1 MTESFLHYLWKMKL
15 FDMQQLKTT
24 DGETVTV
31 INTGEHNTDAGP
43 DFKNA
48 KIKIGKTTW
57 AGQVEIH
64 VKASEWNQH
73 NHQHDA
79 AYNNVILH
87 VVYESNTNIKN
98 KKGTNVACIE
108 VKELFDKNLFQRY
121 QALQSAAQTIP
132 CSKLISSVKEIIIN
146 TWLQRVLIERLEE
159 KTKFASNLLL
169 QNKGDWEQTFYQLL
183 ARAFGTKL
191 NADAFELTAKALPL
205 QILAKNKKNKIIL
218 ESLFLGCAGLL
229 NDSFNDE
236 YLQELKK
243 EFSYQQNKYR
253 LLPIEKHNWKFLRIR
268 PASFPTLRLA
278 QLAGLVHQSSH
289 LFSKILASD
298 EVNELKKLFKSETSD
313 YWKTHYVPDKKVK
326 QHNTSLS
333 NSFIDLLLINTVIP
347 IVFLYGK
354 EKGDI
359 TIENKALNW
368 LESIAPEKNFI
379 ITDWNNVGIKCKTAF
394 DSQALIQLRKFYCD
408 KKLCLN
414 CAIGHSILKQ

>member
-15 FDMQQLKTT
+15 FNMQQLKTT

-73 NHQHDA
+73 NHQHDS

-87 VVYESNTNIKN
+87 VVYESNTKIIN

-121 QALQSAAQTIP
+121 QVLQSAPQSIP

-146 TWLQRVLIERLEE
+146 TWLQRVLIERLKE
-159 KTKFASNLLL
+159 KTKFASKLLL

-191 NADAFELTAKALPL
+191 NTDAFELTSKALPL
-205 QILAKNKKNKIIL
+205 QILAKNKKTKSFSN
-218 ESLFLGCAGLL
+218 LF
-229 NDSFNDE
+229 F
-236 YLQELKK
+236 
-243 EFSYQQNKYR
+243 
-253 LLPIEKHNWKFLRIR
+253 
-268 PASFPTLRLA
+268 
-278 QLAGLVHQSSH
+278 
-289 LFSKILASD
+289 
-298 EVNELKKLFKSETSD
+298 
-313 YWKTHYVPDKKVK
+313 
-326 QHNTSLS
+326 
-333 NSFIDLLLINTVIP
+333 
-347 IVFLYGK
+347 
-354 EKGDI
+354 
-359 TIENKALNW
+359 
-368 LESIAPEKNFI
+368 
-379 ITDWNNVGIKCKTAF
+379 
-394 DSQALIQLRKFYCD
+394 
-408 KKLCLN
+408 
-414 CAIGHSILKQ
+414 